1 MKIVLT
7 GGMLLMA
14 SLIFAQ
20 KDMDTTLPYYELPQ
34 ASQTYTA
41 GTVAARMVDGLGF
54 RYYWATEGLTEAD
67 LTYSPST
74 EVRST
79 GETIDHILNLSYVV
93 LDATFKQ
100 PNTKRDFSMSSFE
113 EKRKQTLLNL
123 KQTADILR
131 ASNDLSDYKIVF
143 GENEFPFWNAINGP
157 LADAIWHA
165 GQIASFRR
173 SSGNPINSNISQ
185 FNGIVKQ

>member
-20 KDMDTTLPYYELPQ
+20 KDMDTTLPYYEIPQ
-34 ASQTYTA
+34 ASEIYTA

-54 RYYWATEGLTEAD
+54 RYYWATEGLTETD
-67 LTYSPST
+67 LAYSPSS

-93 LDATFKQ
+93 LDATLKQ
-100 PNTKRDFSMSSFE
+100 PNTKRDFSNSSFE

-143 GENEFPFWNAINGP
+143 GEREFPFWNAINGP

-185 FNGIVKQ
+185 FNGTVKQ